1 MAYRVNITPRAQRD
15 LEDLYRA
22 IAADRSGEALSWYRR
37 FRQVLLGL
45 SDYPRRCPATPESPV
60 LRHLLFG
67 RKPHIYRA
75 IFRISEKR
83 KEVEV
88 LHIRHRARQTIKAE
102 DLS

>member
-22 IAADRSGEALSWYRR
+22 ITADRSGEALTWYRG
-37 FRQVLLGL
+37 FRRALLGL
-45 SDYPRRCPATPESPV
+45 ENYPNRCPATPESAL
-60 LRHLLFG
+60 LRHLLYG
-67 RKPHIYRA
+67 RRPHIYRA

-88 LHIRHRARQTIKAE
+88 LHIRHRARQEIKAE